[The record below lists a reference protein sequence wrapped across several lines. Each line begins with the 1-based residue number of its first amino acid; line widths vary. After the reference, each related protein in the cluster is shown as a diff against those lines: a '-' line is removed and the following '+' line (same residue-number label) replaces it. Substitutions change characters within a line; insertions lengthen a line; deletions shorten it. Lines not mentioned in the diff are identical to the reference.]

1 MEGAC
6 NTARA
11 LIKQRALMRI
21 LRAPPLNAE

>member
-1 MEGAC
+1 MGVAC

-11 LIKQRALMRI
+11 MTMQRALMRI